1 MGDIGPVEY
10 VVIAFP
16 GNRFKGEIVPAIA
29 ELETTASST
38 SSTSSSSRRTPTG

>member
-16 GNRFKGEIVPAIA
+16 GNRFKDEIVQGALADGQPA
-29 ELETTASST
+29 E
-38 SSTSSSSRRTPTG
+38 